1 MRSKK
6 WILILPLSI
15 LAIVIVG
22 CAGEEVTINDT
33 YAITVCQ
40 KTDNAVVSAEGIE
53 YETGQNAINGKILK
67 RGKVF
72 EVFTTHFI
80 LDEAKDKYVINR
92 VIKEVRDTPEPCP

>member
-53 YETGQNAINGKILK
+53 YETGPECHQ
-67 RGKVF
+67 R
-72 EVFTTHFI
+72 
-80 LDEAKDKYVINR
+80 KDPQTRKS
-92 VIKEVRDTPEPCP
+92 VRSFHDSLHTR